1 MSIKRVQ
8 KLKNKARR
16 ELFVAGQIKTGIP
29 FQVRAMRDKKGW
41 TQAQLGT
48 DLGMTQTNV
57 SRLESPGYGRL
68 NITTLQRIA
77 SVFDV
82 ALVVR
87 FVPFSELIRWTDN
100 LSPEAMA
107 PASFGEEID
116 SLEKEAA
123 SLTTYTVPVRAFA
136 ESEMVSYALDHIAP
150 KYWAVAPHGFTPSDA
165 IDARWLNAGFMPS
178 EENIAELLAE
188 ASAWLS
194 DEIVTKAPEV
204 TDEKDTPTSVS
215 DFFIPVGS
223 DTSIIDYSALKPL
236 A

>member
-1 MSIKRVQ
+1 MSIKLLQ

-16 ELFVAGQIKTGIP
+16 DLFVAGQIKTGIP

-48 DLGMTQTNV
+48 ELGMTQTNV

-116 SLEKEAA
+116 GLEKEAA

-150 KYWAVAPHGFTPSDA
+150 KYWAVAHHGFTPYH
-165 IDARWLNAGFMPS
+165 GFIPS
-178 EENIAELLAE
+178 AENIAELVAE
-188 ASAWLS
+188 ASAWFP
-194 DEIVTKAPEV
+194 DEIATKAPEV
-204 TDEKDTPTSVS
+204 IDEKDVPTSVS

-223 DTSIIDYSALKPL
+223 DTSIIDYSELKPP